1 MRSLNLFSITLIAT
15 VHIARPY
22 SVPSHTGIRSRNFNY
37 LRTTSCPR
45 LSRKTLQL
53 SSTDI
58 TTDNGYPVFPKE
70 LDFMNTDTSKRLLPW
85 VGFASLC
92 LIFQSFYPIIV
103 GTFFLSV
110 MGNSIVDS
118 MSVAFQKVSDRLN
131 MPRFKMIP
139 RKLFVVVYFV
149 FLCLGL
155 VRFML
160 LSSPRIIK
168 ESTYVL
174 QLLQSEDPY
183 TLAANL
189 FLSTFGVEVA
199 TRVESALIEAV
210 GASRSSLAGLNQSRR
225 LSKLI
230 QDSATGYLQN
240 FLVFTSKIISDST
253 SAAYKGV
260 LSLIF
265 SLMVRSKDIIDSF
278 IMPIVSA
285 TSCLLTFILMRQI

>member
-1 MRSLNLFSITLIAT
+1 MRSKYLSSVVLLIIMNLAL
-15 VHIARPY
+15 PY
-22 SVPSHTGIRSRNFNY
+22 SLPYHTGIRNLNFNC
-37 LRTTSCPR
+37 LGTTSCPGV
-45 LSRKTLQL
+45 LSKTLL
-53 SSTDI
+53 RSSTID
-58 TTDNGYPVFPKE
+58 DGYPIFPKE

-92 LIFQSFYPIIV
+92 WIFQSFYPIIV

-118 MSVAFQKVSDRLN
+118 IGVAFQKLSDRLK

-139 RKLFVVVYFV
+139 RKLFVVAYFV
-149 FLCLGL
+149 FLCLG
-155 VRFML
+155 VARFLL

-168 ESTYVL
+168 ESTYVI

-189 FLSTFGVEVA
+189 FLTTFGVDMTA
-199 TRVESALIEAV
+199 RVESALIDAV

-230 QDSATGYLQN
+230 QDSATDYLQN
-240 FLVFTSKIISDST
+240 VLVFTSKIISNST
-253 SAAYKGV
+253 AAAYKGV

-265 SLMVRSKDIIDSF
+265 SLMVS
-278 IMPIVSA
+278 SA
-285 TSCLLTFILMRQI
+285 SIRLAPKSNYH

>member
-53 SSTDI
+53 SSTP
-58 TTDNGYPVFPKE
+58 DNGYPLFPKE

-118 MSVAFQKVSDRLN
+118 MSVAFQKVSDRLK

-155 VRFML
+155 IRFML

-189 FLSTFGVEVA
+189 FLTTFGVEVT
-199 TRVESALIEAV
+199 TRVESALIDAL

-240 FLVFTSKIISDST
+240 LLVFTSKIISDST

-265 SLMVRSKDIIDSF
+265 SLMVRNENIICSF
-278 IMPIVSA
+278 IIPIESA
-285 TSCLLTFILMRQI
+285 MSYLNNGK

>member
-1 MRSLNLFSITLIAT
+1 MISLNLFAVMLLVTANIG
-15 VHIARPY
+15 RPY
-22 SVPSHTGIRSRNFNY
+22 SVPSHTGIGSRNINH
-37 LRTTSCPR
+37 LRTTSCPGV
-45 LSRKTLQL
+45 SRKTLQL
-53 SSTDI
+53 SSTA
-58 TTDNGYPVFPKE
+58 DNGYPVFPKE

-118 MSVAFQKVSDRLN
+118 MSVAFQKVSDRLK

-155 VRFML
+155 IRFML

-189 FLSTFGVEVA
+189 FLTTFGVEVT
-199 TRVESALIEAV
+199 TRVESALIDAL

-240 FLVFTSKIISDST
+240 LLVFTSKIISDST

-265 SLMVRSKDIIDSF
+265 SLMVRNENIICSF
-278 IMPIVSA
+278 IIPIESA
-285 TSCLLTFILMRQI
+285 MSYLNNGK